1 MEGKRGGKVSKK
13 INELRESISL
23 VSICIFANIC
33 IIYLNVWLQIFS
45 WVQNKLTSNK
55 SNIIPDNNHTKQPCK
70 EEFNDWPHG
79 LLAIGTLGN
88 KIKQE
93 ADQKANLHQSVPST
107 QDHVNYLHG
116 LTAEEVGKL
125 QKELNLIFQEHGP
138 TSPANL
144 EAPSIPFDRFLDADS
159 STVEDEERVC
169 SGCSDG
175 SNSSNRKDDHHLQY
189 CNSSLVQ
196 SRGKDMCSDNS
207 KAAIGKKSLSFL
219 LKKMF
224 VCRSGF
230 SPAPISLRDPA
241 VMESRMEKVL
251 NTDTLINVEG
261 HTSQEDISSNYSS
274 KLSTKKSLESCTH
287 ISNTA
292 NGDEKIE
299 KADDG
304 SKWVKTDSECKFYMH
319 EQFKSYN
326 LQLLKVLT

>member
-1 MEGKRGGKVSKK
+1 MKM
-13 INELRESISL
+13 
-23 VSICIFANIC
+23 
-33 IIYLNVWLQIFS
+33 FS
-45 WVQNKLTSNK
+45 WVQNKLSSKK

-93 ADQKANLHQSVPST
+93 ADQKANLHQCVPST

-144 EAPSIPFDRFLDADS
+144 EAPSLPFDRFLDADS

-175 SNSSNRKDDHHLQY
+175 SNLNNRKDDHHLQY

-241 VMESRMEKVL
+241 VMESRTEKL
-251 NTDTLINVEG
+251 LKAIL
-261 HTSQEDISSNYSS
+261 HKKIYPQNYST

-292 NGDEKIE
+292 DGDEKIE

-304 SKWVKTDSECKFYMH
+304 SKWVKTDSEYI
-319 EQFKSYN
+319 
-326 LQLLKVLT
+326 VLEI

>member
-1 MEGKRGGKVSKK
+1 
-13 INELRESISL
+13 
-23 VSICIFANIC
+23 
-33 IIYLNVWLQIFS
+33 QIFS
-45 WVQNKLTSNK
+45 WVQNKLTSKK
-55 SNIIPDNNHTKQPCK
+55 SNIIPDNSNFLILFADHHHLLDHTKQPCK
-70 EEFNDWPHG
+70 EELNDWPHG

-144 EAPSIPFDRFLDADS
+144 EAPSLPFDRFLDADS

-175 SNSSNRKDDHHLQY
+175 SNLNNRKDDHHLQY

-241 VMESRMEKVL
+241 VMESRMEKIL
-251 NTDTLINVEG
+251 KAILHKKIYP
-261 HTSQEDISSNYSS
+261 QNYST

-292 NGDEKIE
+292 EGDEKIE

-304 SKWVKTDSECKFYMH
+304 SKWVKTDSECKIARFS
-319 EQFKSYN
+319 FKA
-326 LQLLKVLT
+326 LKRREEKKIVIAIAILRRTQVLSVAFSR